1 MNDILNEYWAN
12 SLNQLLKHLKLDEVE
27 ANEIR
32 TILIN
37 SKYQQEGSNRK
48 ETTCNIICKNR
59 MLTISFE
66 KKHLTS
72 SGWINTEK

>member
-12 SLNQLLKHLKLDEVE
+12 SLNQLLKQLKLDEVE
-27 ANEIR
+27 PNEIR
-32 TILIN
+32 TIMIN

-48 ETTCNIICKNR
+48 ETISHIICKDR
-59 MLTISFE
+59 MITISFE

-72 SGWINTEK
+72 SGWINTKR